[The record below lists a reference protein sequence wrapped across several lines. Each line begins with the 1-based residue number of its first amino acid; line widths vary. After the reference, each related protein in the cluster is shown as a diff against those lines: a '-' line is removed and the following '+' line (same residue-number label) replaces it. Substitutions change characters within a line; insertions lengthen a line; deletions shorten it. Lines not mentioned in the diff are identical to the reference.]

1 MSNEQKTKERGP
13 GGKPDSGEPRKPKR
27 SGSEPRTSPKP
38 KGFLFVA
45 ILLAVV
51 LAVAALSKEANQTRT
66 VERNFYKARDLV
78 LADRLKPD
86 SLELVRDTLAF
97 RAELKE
103 PAGEITHVLV
113 EFATEEETNRFRK
126 EAFDAYNAM
135 HPEAH
140 LDWRP
145 TQSNSAFW
153 QVILACLP
161 WILCLVIIYFLFF
174 RQFRAPGAGGNVLTF
189 GRSRA
194 KIAHRE
200 STGVTFADVA
210 GISEAKDEVVEI
222 IEFLRNPEK
231 FQRLGGRLPRGVM
244 LVGSPGTGKTLLA
257 KAIAGEAEVPFYSIC
272 GSDFVEMFVGV
283 GAARVRDLFKQ
294 AKENSPCIVFLDE
307 VDAVGRRRGSGLGG
321 GHDEREQ
328 TLNAILVEMDG
339 FNSDE
344 GIILIAATNRHDVLD
359 PALLRPGRFDR
370 EIVID
375 LPDLQGREEILHVH
389 LRKVK
394 LDGSVEVNRIARGT
408 PGFSGAELAAVVNEA
423 AIIAAMRGREGIL
436 EQDLE
441 EARDKIRW
449 GRQKTSR
456 VLTDEDRR
464 VTAYHE
470 AGHALVAH
478 LLPEVEPV
486 HKVTIVP
493 RGMALGSTMQLP
505 EREELHLS
513 RKRLLGN
520 LKVLYAGRISEELF
534 CDDIT
539 AGASSDIDRATEIVR
554 RMVCEWGMSEKIGPI
569 NYSEGEETL
578 FLGREVTRTKN
589 HSEALSLRIDDE
601 VSAIVDECYKF
612 TEGLL
617 RKHREALIR
626 IAEALLIKE
635 TLAGEEV
642 SRLVEGIPLEEK
654 SHTISEH
661 GDVSSVVPEPAPGKE
676 IAANRSE
683 DPGCG

>member
-1 MSNEQKTKERGP
+1 MSNEKKTKKKSP
-13 GGKPDSGEPRKPKR
+13 AKSPDSGKPLKSKR
-27 SGSEPRTSPKP
+27 AGSEPRTAPKP
-38 KGFLFVA
+38 KGFLFVF
-45 ILLAVV
+45 ILLAVL
-51 LAVAALSKEANQTRT
+51 LAVAALSNEASQTRT
-66 VERNFYKARDLV
+66 LEHNFYKARDL
-78 LADRLKPD
+78 LLTDRLKPE

-103 PAGEITHVLV
+103 PLGEITHVLV

-126 EAFDAYNAM
+126 EALDAYNAQ
-135 HPEAH
+135 HPEVD
-140 LDWRP
+140 LDWRV
-145 TQSNSAFW
+145 TQSNSVFW

-194 KIAHRE
+194 KIARRE

-210 GISEAKDEVVEI
+210 GISEAKEEVFEI
-222 IEFLRNPEK
+222 VEFLKNPEK
-231 FQRLGGRLPRGVM
+231 FQRLGGRLPRGIM

-339 FNSDE
+339 FDSDE

-370 EIVID
+370 EIIID
-375 LPDLQGREEILHVH
+375 LPDLQGREEILQVH

-394 LDGSVEVNRIARGT
+394 LDDSVIANRIARGT
-408 PGFSGAELAAVVNEA
+408 PGFSGAELAALVNEG
-423 AIIAAMRGREGIL
+423 AIIAAMRGRASIL

-441 EARDKIRW
+441 EARDKLRW

-456 VLTDEDRR
+456 AATDADRR

-486 HKVTIVP
+486 HKVTIIP

-505 EREELHLS
+505 DREELHVS
-513 RKRLLGN
+513 RKKLLGT
-520 LKVLYAGRISEELF
+520 LMVLYAGRISEDLF

-539 AGASSDIDRATEIVR
+539 AGASSDIERATEIAR
-554 RMVCEWGMSEKIGPI
+554 RMVCEWGMSEKVGPI

-578 FLGREVTRTKN
+578 FLGREVTRSKN
-589 HSEALSLRIDDE
+589 HSETLSLQIDEE
-601 VSAIVDECYKF
+601 VSRLVDECYKAS
-612 TEGLL
+612 EGML

-626 IAEALLIKE
+626 VAEALLVKE
-635 TLAGEEV
+635 TLDGEEV

-654 SHTISEH
+654 SGVEAREKAPAMDR
-661 GDVSSVVPEPAPGKE
+661 GPVGGEGLNDV
-676 IAANRSE
+676 E
-683 DPGCG
+683 D